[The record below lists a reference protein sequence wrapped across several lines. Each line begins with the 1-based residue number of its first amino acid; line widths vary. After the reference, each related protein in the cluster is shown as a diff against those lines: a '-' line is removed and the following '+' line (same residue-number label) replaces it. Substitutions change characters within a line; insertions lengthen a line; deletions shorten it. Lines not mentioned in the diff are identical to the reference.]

1 MTRYVQIA
9 LAALAVATIGTRAP
23 AATITTLIQDTWQD
37 GDRTTP
43 PAPIYS
49 EAGVDADLD
58 GDLESAWFNG
68 GEGSVM
74 TASPGNLRLDPADAI
89 ATWTTYMSANGTA
102 VNLEQ
107 NHWVLVTW
115 RFRTGDVNTS
125 NAEQNFRVAV
135 VNAAPATMLT
145 TDGSPPAGVY
155 AGVAM
160 FGNMAETTGNANA
173 FQLRERDTGAA
184 GPLLE
189 DAGAWIP
196 MGGGV
201 DNGLGAG
208 AVGYA
213 DDTDYEFTMRIKR
226 NFSNDLEISMAMTG
240 GNIGGTG
247 RVAVELTDTNPI
259 SFSYSTFSIYAGS
272 ERSTASFLDTKLF
285 MVEFGQIPEPA
296 SSVLAAMS
304 GLAVVALRR
313 AGRRR

>member
-1 MTRYVQIA
+1 MIRPVQFVF
-9 LAALAVATIGTRAP
+9 AALAVATIGTAAH
-23 AATITTLIQDTWQD
+23 AATMTLVRDTWQD

-115 RFRTGDVNTS
+115 RFRTGDVTAS
-125 NAEQNFRVAV
+125 NAEQNFRIAV
-135 VNAAPATMLT
+135 VNSAPAAMLT
-145 TDGSPPAGVY
+145 ADGSPPAGVY
-155 AGVAM
+155 GGVSM

-173 FQLRERDTGAA
+173 FQLRERDTPAA

-189 DAGAWIP
+189 DAEAWIP
-196 MGGGV
+196 V
-201 DNGLGAG
+201 ANGLGAG
-208 AVGYA
+208 AIGYA

-226 NFSNDLEISMAMTG
+226 NVSNDLEISMAMTG

-247 RVAVELTDTNPI
+247 SVAVELIDTNPI
-259 SFSYSTFSIYAGS
+259 SFSYDTFSIYVGS
-272 ERSTASFLDTKLF
+272 EGSTASFLDTKLF
-285 MVEFGQIPEPA
+285 MVELGQIPEPA

-304 GLAVVALRR
+304 GLAVVAMRR
-313 AGRRR
+313 ACRRP